1 MSTAL
6 NISLGSPSKMESKS
20 KREAQ
25 DLHRLLQERMT
36 ELGLLQTEW
45 SKKENDLRAQSED
58 LVSKLRELQNTASSQ
73 QLAEQAKHVSQMNEM
88 VNSHH
93 DHMMELQEELDQ
105 LLGVTE
111 GQSEFDDFDNEIEEL
126 RAQLH
131 EAENLTVQ
139 ASVHNELGDDDDE
152 ADERIEELEN
162 QLQEMDQVYQQVL
175 AQRDEDAR
183 RSTQMIEDIIIKY
196 ESAEDTH
203 QQELGAIINELNEFD
218 ASKTERIAEI
228 QKEVAESKK
237 QIAGQLRNLLSKM
250 TSLEREI
257 SASHNAHNKKMTE
270 LHDEAEALR
279 NSLEM
284 YTARQKQQLKESSAN
299 SKRYGEEKRA
309 YVMKHKQL
317 QMLNSELIRE
327 KVEHQTLMKDLTK
340 MDDVVL
346 SQMGNGRE
354 SGSFSVSKL

>member
-1 MSTAL
+1 MSTTL
-6 NISLGSPSKMESKS
+6 SMSIGSPSKTESKN

-25 DLHRLLQERMT
+25 DLHRLLQDRMT

-45 SKKENDLRAQSED
+45 SKKENDLRSRSEE
-58 LVSKLRELQNTASSQ
+58 LVSKLREVQNTVHTQ
-73 QLAEQAKHVSQMNEM
+73 QTAEKAKHVSQINEM
-88 VNSHH
+88 TNSHH
-93 DHMMELQEELDQ
+93 DHMTELQDQLDQ
-105 LLGVTE
+105 LLGITE
-111 GQSEFDDFDNEIEEL
+111 GQSEFEDFDNEIEEL
-126 RAQLH
+126 RNQLR

-139 ASVHNELGDDDDE
+139 ASVQNDLGDDDDE
-152 ADERIEELEN
+152 AEERIEELEN

-175 AQRDEDAR
+175 TQRDEDAR

-203 QQELGAIINELNEFD
+203 QQELAAIIGELNELD
-218 ASKTERIAEI
+218 SQRSERISEI
-228 QKEVAESKK
+228 QKDVAESKK
-237 QIAGQLRNLLSKM
+237 QIAGQLRTLLSKM
-250 TSLEREI
+250 TGLERDI
-257 SASHNAHNKKMTE
+257 SASHNAHNKRMTE
-270 LHDEAEALR
+270 LQDEAEALR
-279 NSLEM
+279 NTLEM
-284 YTARQKQQLKESSAN
+284 YTARQKQQLKESAAN

-346 SQMGNGRE
+346 SQMGGQGG
-354 SGSFSVSKL
+354 SSFSVSKL